1 MMRIAAKRLASSSVS
16 AGIIR
21 RNIGVTAYALQKAA
35 PPGAS
40 AGMDPIQKLFL
51 EKVREYKTK
60 SKKIGEGK
68 LVDVSPQ
75 FEQKMHKEIDGM
87 KRRFGSGNM
96 EEFPK
101 FDFLQK

>member
-1 MMRIAAKRLASSSVS
+1 MMRIATKRLASNSLSS
-16 AGIIR
+16 GIIR
-21 RNIGVTAYALQKAA
+21 RNIGVAAYALQKAA
-35 PPGAS
+35 PGAS
-40 AGMDPIQKLFL
+40 ARMDPIQKLFL
-51 EKVREYKTK
+51 DKVRDYKTK
-60 SKKIGEGK
+60 SKKVGEGK

>member
-1 MMRIAAKRLASSSVS
+1 MRIAIKRLVSNTASS
-16 AGIIR
+16 GILR
-21 RNIGVTAYALQKAA
+21 RNIGVASYALQKAA
-35 PPGAS
+35 TGGS

-51 EKVREYKTK
+51 DKVREYKTK
-60 SKKIGEGK
+60 SKKLGEGK

-101 FDFLQK
+101 FDFLQE